1 MFNGIMRLIFYA
13 VWAYIIYSV
22 YKVFRNAWRKIV
34 PPAAKAKTDRTRI
47 SGVMVKDE
55 ACLTYIPKDDALREV
70 IGGKEHFFCSKE
82 CRKKFL
88 DTAKKSS

>member
-1 MFNGIMRLIFYA
+1 MFYGFMRLIFYA

-22 YKVFRNAWRKIV
+22 YRFFRNVWRRV
-34 PPAAKAKTDRTRI
+34 APPAAKPEPRRV

-55 ACLTYIPKDDALREV
+55 ACGTYIPQDDALRETV
-70 IGGKEHFFCSKE
+70 GGKEYFFCSKE

-88 DTAKKSS
+88 DASKKAR

>member
-1 MFNGIMRLIFYA
+1 MFYGFMRLIFYA

-22 YKVFRNAWRKIV
+22 YRFFRNVWRRV
-34 PPAAKAKTDRTRI
+34 APPAAKPEPRRV

-55 ACLTYIPKDDALREV
+55 ACGTYIPQDEALRETV
-70 IGGKEHFFCSKE
+70 GGKEYFFCSKE

-88 DTAKKSS
+88 DSSKKAR

>member
-22 YKVFRNAWRKIV
+22 YRFVRNGWRKIA
-34 PPAAKAKTDRTRI
+34 PRQAAAGRKPI

-55 ACLTYIPKDDALREV
+55 ACLTYIPKDDAIREV
-70 IGGKEHFFCSKE
+70 IGGKERFFCSKE

-88 DTAKKSS
+88 DASKKAS